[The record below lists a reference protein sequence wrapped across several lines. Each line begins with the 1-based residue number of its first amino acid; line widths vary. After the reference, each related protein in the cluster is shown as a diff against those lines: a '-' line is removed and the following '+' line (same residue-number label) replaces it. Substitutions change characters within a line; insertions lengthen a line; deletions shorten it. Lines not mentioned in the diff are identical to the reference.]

1 MWSNHVRSGE
11 TKIGKDQLTTIQHYL
26 MKNIAALAFISL
38 ALFSCKKET
47 ATVTKLDPKTGKTI
61 TVEVPADS
69 VAEVKENPAIK
80 DSLGLYTQSFK
91 LEKGKTYP
99 LTTYQRD
106 VKTMT
111 DPQGK
116 TMTGTSE
123 STDEMSF
130 TVNDVKGNVY
140 DITINLISK
149 RNSQTA
155 DGKTVIV
162 DTKQALPKDDN
173 LKMLWNVNT
182 ALTGNKLNMKMDTKG
197 NVISITGF
205 EPVYTKIAT
214 ALGTMIKDANQKASV
229 VASLKESFNE
239 KVLKDQ
245 FTKNLSI
252 IPKKGAKIGDKWTTS
267 ENADPE
273 GKMKVTSN
281 YVLKSVGNGVAE
293 IAITGGIPKKSDKKT
308 QGPMTHSISSELV
321 QNGTIK
327 FDQNT
332 GWITNQNITV
342 NTTQI
347 ETISDGKQSQSMKS
361 ESKSSVMVNP
371 SGK

>member
-1 MWSNHVRSGE
+1 
-11 TKIGKDQLTTIQHYL
+11 
-26 MKNIAALAFISL
+26 MKNIAAIALISI
-38 ALFSCKKET
+38 ALVSCKKET
-47 ATVTKLDPKTGKTI
+47 TKITKVDPKTGKTV

-69 VAEVKENPAIK
+69 IAKVAENAAIK
-80 DSLGLYTQSFK
+80 DSAGIYTQTFK

-116 TMTGTSE
+116 TLNGTSE

-130 TVNDVKGNVY
+130 TVNDIKNNVY
-140 DITINLISK
+140 DITLNLISK

-155 DGKTVIV
+155 EGKTIVV
-162 DTKQALPKDDN
+162 DTKQPIPKEDD
-173 LKMLWNVNT
+173 LKMIWNINR
-182 ALTGNKLNMKMDTKG
+182 ALTSNKLNMKMDTKG

-205 EPVYTKIAT
+205 EPVYTKVST
-214 ALGTMIKDANQKASV
+214 AVGSLVKDANQKASV

-245 FTKNLSI
+245 FSKNLTMM
-252 IPKKGAKIGDKWTTS
+252 PKKGVKIGEKWTNT
-267 ENADPE
+267 ENADPN
-273 GKMKVTSN
+273 GKIKVTSN
-281 YVLKSVGNGVAE
+281 YVLKSVGNGIAE
-293 IAITGGIPKKSDKKT
+293 IAVTGGIPKKTDKQA
-308 QGPMTHSISSELV
+308 QGAMTHSISSELV

-327 FDQNT
+327 FDENT

-342 NTTQI
+342 KTTQI

-361 ESKSSVMVNP
+361 VSNSSVMVNP
-371 SGK
+371 SAK

>member
-1 MWSNHVRSGE
+1 
-11 TKIGKDQLTTIQHYL
+11 
-26 MKNIAALAFISL
+26 MKNVAALALISI
-38 ALFSCKKET
+38 ALISCKKET
-47 ATVTKLDPKTGKTI
+47 TKVTKVDPKTGKTI

-69 VAEVKENPAIK
+69 VAQVEANPAIK
-80 DSLGLYTQSFK
+80 DSAGVYTQTFK

-116 TMTGTSE
+116 TLNGTSE

-130 TVNDVKGNVY
+130 TVNDIKGNVY
-140 DITINLISK
+140 DMTLNLIGK

-155 DGKTVIV
+155 QGKTIVV
-162 DTKQALPKDDN
+162 DTKQPIPKEDD
-173 LKMLWNVNT
+173 LKMIWNINK

-205 EPVYTKIAT
+205 DPIYTKVSNAV
-214 ALGTMIKDANQKASV
+214 GTLIKDADQKASI

-245 FTKNLSI
+245 FNKNLTI
-252 IPKKGAKIGDKWTTS
+252 IPKKGVKVGEKWSSS
-267 ENADPE
+267 ENADPN
-273 GKMKVTSN
+273 GKIKVTSN
-281 YVLKSVGNGVAE
+281 YILKSVGNGIAE
-293 IAITGGIPKKSDKKT
+293 ISVTGGIPKKTEKQS
-308 QGPMTHSISSELV
+308 QGPITHSLSSELV

-332 GWITNQNITV
+332 GWITTQNINV
-342 NTTQI
+342 KTTQI

-361 ESKSSVMVNP
+361 VSTSSVMVNP
-371 SGK
+371 SAK

>member
-1 MWSNHVRSGE
+1 
-11 TKIGKDQLTTIQHYL
+11 
-26 MKNIAALAFISL
+26 MKNIAALALISSI
-38 ALFSCKKET
+38 ALVSCKKET
-47 ATVTKLDPKTGKTI
+47 TKITKIDPKTGKTI

-69 VAEVKENPAIK
+69 VAKVTENPAIK
-80 DSLGLYTQSFK
+80 DSAGVYTQTFK

-106 VKTMT
+106 TKTMT

-116 TMTGTSE
+116 TLNGTSE

-130 TVNDVKGNVY
+130 TVNDIKGNIY
-140 DITINLISK
+140 DITLNLIAK
-149 RNSQTA
+149 RNSQSA
-155 DGKTVIV
+155 DGKTIVV
-162 DTKQALPKDDN
+162 DTKLPIPKEDD
-173 LKMLWNVNT
+173 LKMIWNINR

-205 EPVYTKIAT
+205 DPIYTKVSNAV
-214 ALGTMIKDANQKASV
+214 GTIVKDANQKASV

-245 FTKNLSI
+245 FNKNLTI
-252 IPKKGAKIGDKWTTS
+252 IPKKGVKIGEKWTNS
-267 ENADPE
+267 ENADPN
-273 GKMKVTSN
+273 GKIKVTSN
-281 YVLKSVGNGVAE
+281 YTLKSVGNGIAE
-293 IAITGGIPKKSDKKT
+293 ISVTGGIPKKNEKQA
-308 QGPMTHSISSELV
+308 QGAITHSLSSELA

-332 GWITNQNITV
+332 GWITNQNIKV
-342 NTTQI
+342 VTTQI

-361 ESKSSVMVNP
+361 VSNSSVMVNP
-371 SGK
+371 SAK

>member
-1 MWSNHVRSGE
+1 
-11 TKIGKDQLTTIQHYL
+11 
-26 MKNIAALAFISL
+26 MKNIAAIALISI
-38 ALFSCKKET
+38 ALVSCKKET
-47 ATVTKLDPKTGKTI
+47 TKITKVDPKTGKTV

-69 VAEVKENPAIK
+69 LAKVAENAAIK
-80 DSLGLYTQSFK
+80 DSAGIYTQTFK

-116 TMTGTSE
+116 TLNGTSE

-130 TVNDVKGNVY
+130 TVNDVKNNIY
-140 DITINLISK
+140 DITLNLISK

-155 DGKTVIV
+155 EGKTIVV
-162 DTKQALPKDDN
+162 DTKQPIPKEDD
-173 LKMLWNVNT
+173 LKMIWNINR
-182 ALTGNKLNMKMDTKG
+182 ALTSNKLNMKMDTKG

-205 EPVYTKIAT
+205 EPVYTKVSNAV
-214 ALGTMIKDANQKASV
+214 GTIVKDANQKASV

-245 FTKNLSI
+245 FSKNLTI
-252 IPKKGAKIGDKWTTS
+252 IPKKGVKIGEKWTNT
-267 ENADPE
+267 ENADPN
-273 GKMKVTSN
+273 GKIKVTSN
-281 YVLKSVGNGVAE
+281 YVLKSVGNGIAE
-293 IAITGGIPKKSDKKT
+293 IGVTGGIPKKTDKQA
-308 QGPMTHSISSELV
+308 QGAMTHSISSELV

-327 FDQNT
+327 FDENT
-332 GWITNQNITV
+332 GWINNQNITV
-342 NTTQI
+342 KTTQI

-361 ESKSSVMVNP
+361 VSNSSVMVNP
-371 SGK
+371 SAK

>member
-1 MWSNHVRSGE
+1 
-11 TKIGKDQLTTIQHYL
+11 
-26 MKNIAALAFISL
+26 MKNIAAIALISI
-38 ALFSCKKET
+38 ALVSCKKET
-47 ATVTKLDPKTGKTI
+47 KKITKVDPKTGKTV

-69 VAEVKENPAIK
+69 LAKVAENAAIK
-80 DSLGLYTQSFK
+80 DSAGIYTQTFK

-116 TMTGTSE
+116 TLNGTSE

-130 TVNDVKGNVY
+130 TVNDVKNNIY
-140 DITINLISK
+140 DITLNLISK

-155 DGKTVIV
+155 EGKTIVV
-162 DTKQALPKDDN
+162 DTKQPIPKEDD
-173 LKMLWNVNT
+173 LKMIWNINR
-182 ALTGNKLNMKMDTKG
+182 ALTSNKLNMKMDTKG

-205 EPVYTKIAT
+205 EPVYTKVSNAV
-214 ALGTMIKDANQKASV
+214 GTIVKDANQKASV

-245 FTKNLSI
+245 FSKNLTI
-252 IPKKGAKIGDKWTTS
+252 IPKKGVKIGEKWTNT
-267 ENADPE
+267 ENADPT
-273 GKMKVTSN
+273 GKIKVTSN

-293 IAITGGIPKKSDKKT
+293 IGVTGGIPKKTDKQA
-308 QGPMTHSISSELV
+308 QGAMTHSISSELV

-327 FDQNT
+327 FDENT
-332 GWITNQNITV
+332 GWINNQNITV
-342 NTTQI
+342 KTTQI

-361 ESKSSVMVNP
+361 VSNSSVMVNP
-371 SGK
+371 SAK

>member
-1 MWSNHVRSGE
+1 
-11 TKIGKDQLTTIQHYL
+11 
-26 MKNIAALAFISL
+26 MKNIAALMLISSI
-38 ALFSCKKET
+38 AVVSCKKET
-47 ATVTKLDPKTGKTI
+47 TKITKVDPKTGKTV

-69 VAEVKENPAIK
+69 VAKVVEHPAIS
-80 DSLGLYTQSFK
+80 DSAGVYTQTFK

-116 TMTGTSE
+116 TLNGTSE

-130 TVNDVKGNVY
+130 TVNDVKDNIY
-140 DITINLISK
+140 DLTLNLISK

-155 DGKTVIV
+155 DGKTIVV
-162 DTKQALPKDDN
+162 DTKQPIPKEDD
-173 LKMLWNVNT
+173 LKMIWNINR
-182 ALTGNKLNMKMDTKG
+182 ALTSNKLNMKMDTKG

-205 EPVYTKIAT
+205 DPVYTKVSNAV
-214 ALGTMIKDANQKASV
+214 GTLVKDANQKASV

-245 FTKNLSI
+245 FSKNLTI
-252 IPKKGAKIGDKWTTS
+252 IPKKGVKVGDKWSNT
-267 ENADPE
+267 ENADAN
-273 GKMKVTSN
+273 GKIKVTSN
-281 YVLKSVGNGVAE
+281 YQLKSVGNGVAE
-293 IAITGGIPKKSDKKT
+293 ISVTGGIPKKTDKQA

-327 FDQNT
+327 FDENT

-342 NTTQI
+342 KTTQV

-361 ESKSSVMVNP
+361 VSNSSVMVNP
-371 SGK
+371 SAK

>member
-1 MWSNHVRSGE
+1 
-11 TKIGKDQLTTIQHYL
+11 
-26 MKNIAALAFISL
+26 MKNIAALMLISSI
-38 ALFSCKKET
+38 ALVSCKKET
-47 ATVTKLDPKTGKTI
+47 KTITKVDPKTGKTV

-69 VAEVKENPAIK
+69 VAKVAENPAIK
-80 DSLGLYTQSFK
+80 DSLGIYTQTFK

-106 VKTMT
+106 TKTMT

-116 TMTGTSE
+116 TINGTSE
-123 STDEMSF
+123 ATDEMNF
-130 TVNDVKGNVY
+130 TVDDIKGNVY
-140 DITINLISK
+140 DLTLNLVGK

-155 DGKTVIV
+155 QGKTVIV
-162 DTKQALPKDDN
+162 DTKLPIPKEDD
-173 LKMLWNVNT
+173 LKMIWNINK

-205 EPVYTKIAT
+205 DAIYAKVSKAV
-214 ALGTMIKDANQKASV
+214 GTLVKEANQRESV

-245 FTKNLSI
+245 FSKNLTI
-252 IPKKGAKIGDKWTTS
+252 IPKKGAKIGEKWTNT
-267 ENADPE
+267 ENADPT
-273 GKMKVTSN
+273 GSIKVTSN

-293 IAITGGIPKKSDKKT
+293 ISVTGGIPKKTEKKA
-308 QGPMTHSISSELV
+308 QGPITHSMSSELV
-321 QNGTIK
+321 QNGTVK

-342 NTTQI
+342 KTTQI
-347 ETISDGKQSQSMKS
+347 ESISDGKQTQSMKS
-361 ESKSSVMVNP
+361 VSNSSVMVNP
-371 SGK
+371 SAK

>member
-1 MWSNHVRSGE
+1 
-11 TKIGKDQLTTIQHYL
+11 
-26 MKNIAALAFISL
+26 MKNIAAIALISI
-38 ALFSCKKET
+38 ALVSCKKET
-47 ATVTKLDPKTGKTI
+47 AKITKVDPKTGKTI

-69 VAEVKENPAIK
+69 IAKVAENAAIK
-80 DSLGLYTQSFK
+80 DSAGVYKQTFK
-91 LEKGKTYP
+91 LEIGKTYP

-116 TMTGTSE
+116 TLNGTSE

-130 TVNDVKGNVY
+130 TVNDVKNNVY
-140 DITINLISK
+140 DITLNLIAK

-155 DGKTVIV
+155 EGKTIVV
-162 DTKQALPKDDN
+162 DTKQPIPKEDD
-173 LKMLWNVNT
+173 LKMIWNINR
-182 ALTGNKLNMKMDTKG
+182 ALTSNKLSMKMDTKG

-205 EPVYTKIAT
+205 EPVYTKVSNAV
-214 ALGTMIKDANQKASV
+214 GTLVKDANQKASV

-245 FTKNLSI
+245 FSKNLTI
-252 IPKKGAKIGDKWTTS
+252 MPKKGVKVGEKWTNT
-267 ENADPE
+267 ENADPN
-273 GKMKVTSN
+273 GKIKVTSN
-281 YVLKSVGNGVAE
+281 YQLKSVGNGVAE
-293 IAITGGIPKKSDKKT
+293 IAVTGGIPKKTDKQA
-308 QGPMTHSISSELV
+308 QGPMTHSISSELE

-327 FDQNT
+327 FDENT

-342 NTTQI
+342 KTTQV

-361 ESKSSVMVNP
+361 VSNSSVMVNP
-371 SGK
+371 SAK

>member
-1 MWSNHVRSGE
+1 
-11 TKIGKDQLTTIQHYL
+11 
-26 MKNIAALAFISL
+26 MKNIAAIALISI
-38 ALFSCKKET
+38 ALVSCKKET
-47 ATVTKLDPKTGKTI
+47 AKITKVDPKTGKTI

-69 VAEVKENPAIK
+69 IAKVAENAAIK
-80 DSLGLYTQSFK
+80 DSAGIYTQTFK

-116 TMTGTSE
+116 TLNGTSE
-123 STDEMSF
+123 ATDEMSF
-130 TVNDVKGNVY
+130 TVNDIKNNVY
-140 DITINLISK
+140 DITLNLISK

-155 DGKTVIV
+155 EGKTIVV
-162 DTKQALPKDDN
+162 DTKQPLPKEDD
-173 LKMLWNVNT
+173 LKMIWNINR
-182 ALTGNKLNMKMDTKG
+182 ALTSNKLNMKMDTKG

-205 EPVYTKIAT
+205 EPVYTKVST
-214 ALGTMIKDANQKASV
+214 AVGTLVKDANQKASV

-245 FTKNLSI
+245 FSKNLTI
-252 IPKKGAKIGDKWTTS
+252 IPKKGAKIGEKWTNT
-267 ENADPE
+267 ENADPN
-273 GKMKVTSN
+273 GKIKVTSN

-293 IAITGGIPKKSDKKT
+293 IGVSGGIPKKTDKQA
-308 QGPMTHSISSELV
+308 QGAMTHSISSELV

-327 FDQNT
+327 FDENT

-342 NTTQI
+342 KTTQI

-361 ESKSSVMVNP
+361 VSNSSVMVNP
-371 SGK
+371 SAK

>member
-1 MWSNHVRSGE
+1 
-11 TKIGKDQLTTIQHYL
+11 
-26 MKNIAALAFISL
+26 MKNIAALALLSL
-38 ALFSCKKET
+38 ALFSCKKEA
-47 ATVTKLDPKTGKTI
+47 ATITKVDPKTGKTI

-69 VAEVKENPAIK
+69 LSEVKENPAIK
-80 DSLGLYTQSFK
+80 DSLGVFKQTFK

-116 TMTGTSE
+116 NMTGTSE

-130 TVNDVKGNVY
+130 TVNDIKGNIY
-140 DITINLISK
+140 DITINLIGK

-155 DGKTVIV
+155 EGKTVIV
-162 DTKQALPKDDN
+162 DTKQPLPKDDN
-173 LKMLWNVNT
+173 LKMLWNVNK
-182 ALTGNKLNMKMDTKG
+182 ALTSNKLNMKMDTNG

-205 EPVYTKIAT
+205 EAVYTKITA
-214 ALGTMIKDANQKASV
+214 ALGTLIKDANQKASV

-245 FTKNLSI
+245 FTKNLTI
-252 IPKKGAKIGDKWTTS
+252 IPKKGVKIGEKWSTS
-267 ENADPE
+267 ENADAE
-273 GKMKVTSN
+273 GKIKVTSN
-281 YVLKSVGNGVAE
+281 YILKSVGNGTAE
-293 IAITGGIPKKSDKKT
+293 IAITGGIPKKAEKKSK
-308 QGPMTHSISSELV
+308 GAMTHSMSSELV

>member
-1 MWSNHVRSGE
+1 
-11 TKIGKDQLTTIQHYL
+11 
-26 MKNIAALAFISL
+26 
-38 ALFSCKKET
+38 
-47 ATVTKLDPKTGKTI
+47 
-61 TVEVPADS
+61 
-69 VAEVKENPAIK
+69 
-80 DSLGLYTQSFK
+80 
-91 LEKGKTYP
+91 
-99 LTTYQRD
+99 
-106 VKTMT
+106 MT

-116 TMTGTSE
+116 NMTGTSE

-130 TVNDVKGNVY
+130 TVNDIKGNIY
-140 DITINLISK
+140 DITINLIGK

-155 DGKTVIV
+155 EGKTVIV
-162 DTKQALPKDDN
+162 DTKQPLPKDDN
-173 LKMLWNVNT
+173 LKMLWNVNK
-182 ALTGNKLNMKMDTKG
+182 ALTGNKLNMKMDTNG

-205 EPVYTKIAT
+205 EAVYTKITA
-214 ALGTMIKDANQKASV
+214 ALGTLIKDANQKASV

-245 FTKNLSI
+245 FTKNLTI
-252 IPKKGAKIGDKWTTS
+252 IPKKGVKIGEKWSTS
-267 ENADPE
+267 ENADAE
-273 GKMKVTSN
+273 GKIKVTSN
-281 YVLKSVGNGVAE
+281 YILKSVGNGTAE
-293 IAITGGIPKKSDKKT
+293 IAITGGIPKKADKKS
-308 QGPMTHSISSELV
+308 QGAMTHSMSSELV

>member
-1 MWSNHVRSGE
+1 
-11 TKIGKDQLTTIQHYL
+11 
-26 MKNIAALAFISL
+26 MKNIAAIALISI
-38 ALFSCKKET
+38 ALVSCKKET
-47 ATVTKLDPKTGKTI
+47 TKITKVDPKTGKTV

-69 VAEVKENPAIK
+69 LAKVAENAAIK
-80 DSLGLYTQSFK
+80 DSAGVYTQTFK

-116 TMTGTSE
+116 TLNGTSE

-130 TVNDVKGNVY
+130 TVNDVKNNIY
-140 DITINLISK
+140 DITLNLISK

-155 DGKTVIV
+155 EGKTIVV
-162 DTKQALPKDDN
+162 DTKQPIPKEDD
-173 LKMLWNVNT
+173 LKMIWNINR
-182 ALTGNKLNMKMDTKG
+182 ALTSNKLNMKMDTKG

-205 EPVYTKIAT
+205 EPVYTKVSNAV
-214 ALGTMIKDANQKASV
+214 GTIVKDANQKASV

-245 FTKNLSI
+245 FSKNLTI
-252 IPKKGAKIGDKWTTS
+252 IPKKGVKIGEKWTNT
-267 ENADPE
+267 ENADPN
-273 GKMKVTSN
+273 GKIKVTSN

-293 IAITGGIPKKSDKKT
+293 IGVTGGIPKKTDKQA
-308 QGPMTHSISSELV
+308 QGAMTHSISSELV

-327 FDQNT
+327 FDENT
-332 GWITNQNITV
+332 GWINNQNITV
-342 NTTQI
+342 KTTQI

-361 ESKSSVMVNP
+361 VSNSSVMVNP
-371 SGK
+371 SAK

>member
-1 MWSNHVRSGE
+1 
-11 TKIGKDQLTTIQHYL
+11 
-26 MKNIAALAFISL
+26 MKNITAVALISI
-38 ALFSCKKET
+38 AIISCKKET
-47 ATVTKLDPKTGKTI
+47 ATITKIDPKTGKTV

-69 VAEVKENPAIK
+69 VSEVKENPAIK
-80 DSLGLYTQSFK
+80 DSLGVYTQTFK

-116 TMTGTSE
+116 TINGTNE

-130 TVNDVKGNVY
+130 TVNDVKGGIY
-140 DITINLISK
+140 DITINLIGK
-149 RNSQTA
+149 RNSQSA
-155 DGKTVIV
+155 EGKTIVV
-162 DTKQALPKDDN
+162 DTKQPIPKEDN
-173 LKMLWNVNT
+173 LKMIWNVNR
-182 ALTGNKLNMKMDTKG
+182 ALTGNKLNMKMDSKG

-205 EPVYTKIAT
+205 DAIYTKISN
-214 ALGTMIKDANQKASV
+214 ALGTLIKDANQKASV

-245 FTKNLSI
+245 FSKNLTI
-252 IPKKGAKIGDKWTTS
+252 IPKKGVKIGEKWSQS
-267 ENADPE
+267 ENADPS
-273 GKMKVTSN
+273 GKIKVTSN
-281 YVLKSVGNGVAE
+281 YVLKSVGNGLAE
-293 IAITGGIPKKSDKKT
+293 ISVTGGIPKKEEKKS
-308 QGPMTHSISSELV
+308 QGPMTHSMSSELA

-332 GWITNQNITV
+332 GWITHQNINV
-342 NTTQI
+342 KTTQI

-361 ESKSSVMVNP
+361 VSNSSVMVNP
-371 SGK
+371 SNK